1 MSFEPVALLLLTAR
15 LVARFFCA
23 CGTNALCVR
32 ARAVPQK
39 YQMHFLKR
47 NIEATPCFR
56 ARPLFH
62 AASDRST

>member
-1 MSFEPVALLLLTAR
+1 MRYGRAFAFETIA
-15 LVARFFCA
+15 
-23 CGTNALCVR
+23 GMR
-32 ARAVPQK
+32 ARSVPQK